1 MPTRKLEITAGEDA
15 SNLVRMFLRHA
26 KHPDRESA
34 RLKVRD
40 QWVTLTWAQVIA
52 RVRALSEA
60 LVGLGV
66 QPGDRVCLYAQT
78 RLEWCLMDLAIL
90 GAGAVTVPIYASNTA
105 QETEYIVRDSGSKV
119 VVVDHDKAEGRLAG
133 RYSRVREFTA
143 RTPDV
148 QHYVAFDLATK
159 PEERLIGLGDL
170 EQRGQQALASA
181 PPDALEKRALSIQP
195 GDLSCI
201 LYTSGTMGTPKGVML
216 THANWVAQSYAVMQ
230 QPILQ
235 PGDQVMLFL
244 PLAHSFARAIESCWA
259 AQDTSVVFA
268 ESIEKLL
275 ANAAETKPTILPAV
289 PRVFEKAYN
298 QVLADGG
305 SKPGLQGVLFRR
317 AMQHFEEYAAARAM
331 GRNYYHP
338 EWLLLRRVIF
348 GAITEK
354 LNAKFGGKV
363 RSFISGGAPLSPKIA
378 YFFELCGLNI
388 LEGYGLTETCA
399 PTHAN
404 VLGGNRI
411 GTVGPAFPDVEVKLG
426 DDDEVMLRGPTI
438 MKGYYKLPEETAAAL
453 TSDGWLRTGDIGEIG
468 ADGYLR
474 ITDRKKDLIKTSGGK
489 YVAPAMLENALKTE
503 PLIGQVSVHGE
514 GRKYVAAL
522 LTLSAEN
529 AKRFAEQHK
538 IQAETPAQLA
548 TDPLVRARIQAA
560 VDALNATQPSYAT
573 IKKFAL
579 LDREWSQETGE
590 LTPTLKVKRSVVEQR
605 FKAVLDSLFE

>member
-26 KHPDRESA
+26 RHPERESA
-34 RLKVRD
+34 RHKVRD
-40 QWVTLTWAQVIA
+40 QWVSVTWGEALSRI
-52 RVRALSEA
+52 RALSEA

-90 GAGAVTVPIYASNTA
+90 GAGAATVPIYASNTS
-105 QETEYIVRDSGSKV
+105 QETEYIIRDSGSKV

-133 RYSRVREFTA
+133 RYSRVRDCA
-143 RTPDV
+143 SRTPEV
-148 QHYVAFDLATK
+148 QHYVAFDLASK
-159 PEERLIGLGDL
+159 PEERLLGLAEL
-170 EQRGQQALASA
+170 EERGRAALAA
-181 PPDALEKRALSIQP
+181 APDALEKRAQRIQP
-195 GDLSCI
+195 GDLSCV

-244 PLAHSFARAIESCWA
+244 PLAHSFARAVESCWA
-259 AQDTSVVFA
+259 AQDTSVIFA
-268 ESIEKLL
+268 ESVEKLL
-275 ANAAETKPTILPAV
+275 ANAAESKPTVLPAV

-305 SKPGLQGVLFRR
+305 SKPGLQGLLFRR
-317 AMQHFEEYAAARAM
+317 AMQHFEEYAAAKAA
-331 GRNYYHP
+331 GRNYFHP
-338 EWLLLRRVIF
+338 EWLLLKKVIF
-348 GAITEK
+348 GAIAKK
-354 LNAKFGGKV
+354 LDAKFGGKV
-363 RSFISGGAPLSPKIA
+363 RSFISGGAPLAPKIA
-378 YFFELCGLNI
+378 YFFDLCGLNI

-404 VLGGNRI
+404 ILGANRI
-411 GTVGPAFPDVEVKLG
+411 GSVGPAFPDVEVKLG
-426 DDDEVMLRGPTI
+426 DDDEVLLRGPTI
-438 MKGYYKLPEETAAAL
+438 MKGYYQLPEETAAAL
-453 TSDGWLRTGDIGEIG
+453 TPDGWLRTGDIGEVD

-489 YVAPAMLENALKTE
+489 YVAPAVLENALKTE

-522 LTLSAEN
+522 LTLSADN
-529 AKRFAEQHK
+529 AKRFAEQNK
-538 IQAETPAQLA
+538 LGSDSPAQLA
-548 TDPLVRARIQAA
+548 AHPEVRARIQAA

-579 LDREWSQETGE
+579 LEREWSQETGE
-590 LTPTLKVKRSVVEQR
+590 LTPTLKVKRSVIEQR